1 MSDAKKSGKRP
12 GATTQS
18 TSGKTGAGAEAAR
31 GSKPGT
37 GSRANPNTTTGRS
50 GESRSGGTINPEGD
64 VESASAGGSAPVDST
79 TARQHESGYGGRMGQ
94 PRTSS
99 DQREPQS
106 IEDTKQVTGSGERA
120 TLGDGEAGDGLEVER
135 E

>member
-1 MSDAKKSGKRP
+1 MKDSKKPTKRSG
-12 GATTQS
+12 ASTQPS
-18 TSGKTGAGAEAAR
+18 SGKTGAGAEAAR

-37 GSRANPNTTTGRS
+37 GSRGNPNNTTGRS

-64 VESASAGGSAPVDST
+64 VESAAAGGSAPVDST

-106 IEDTKQVTGSGERA
+106 VEDTKEATGSGERA
-120 TLGDGEAGDGLEVER
+120 TLGDGEAGDDLEVER